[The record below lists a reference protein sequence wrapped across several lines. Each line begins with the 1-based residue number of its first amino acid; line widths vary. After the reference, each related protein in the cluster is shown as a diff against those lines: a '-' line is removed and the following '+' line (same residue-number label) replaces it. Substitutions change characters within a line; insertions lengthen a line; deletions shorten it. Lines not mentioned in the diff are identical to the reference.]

1 MFDYQVSKHPHLDN
15 ACRQFAQNHNL
26 SQLAGKVEMKPQV
39 LRNKLNPDQPHQ
51 LTLTEVLQLTD
62 ITEDSALVDGLL
74 AQLHC
79 LPSVPVN
86 ELAAEKLASY
96 VMNAT
101 AAVGQVAAGAVST
114 ERMTQSR
121 KNAFVDS
128 VNSGIRCLTLAAMA
142 VHARIHT
149 NPTMAS
155 TLDAV
160 SGLGASIGLS

>member
-1 MFDYQVSKHPHLDN
+1 MFDFQVSKHPHLDN
-15 ACRQFAQNHNL
+15 ACRQFAQTHNL
-26 SQLAGKVEMKPQV
+26 TELARKVEMKAQV
-39 LRNKLNPDQPHQ
+39 LRNKLNPEQPHQ
-51 LTLTEVLQLTD
+51 LTLAELLLIID
-62 ITEDSALVDGLL
+62 ASEDAALIDGLL

-86 ELAAEKLASY
+86 ELASEKLDSY
-96 VMNAT
+96 VMKAT
-101 AAVGQVAAGAVST
+101 AAIGQVAAGAVST

-142 VHARIHT
+142 VHCRIQS
-149 NPTMAS
+149 NPAMAS
-155 TLDAV
+155 TFDAV

>member
-1 MFDYQVSKHPHLDN
+1 MFDFQVSKHPHLDN
-15 ACRQFAQNHNL
+15 ACRQFAQKHNL
-26 SQLAGKVEMKPQV
+26 TELARKVEMKAQV
-39 LRNKLNPDQPHQ
+39 LRNKLNPEQPHQ
-51 LTLTEVLQLTD
+51 LTLTELMMLTD
-62 ITEDSALVDGLL
+62 ISEDAALIDGLL

-86 ELAAEKLASY
+86 ELAAEKLDAY
-96 VMNAT
+96 VMKAT
-101 AAVGQVAAGAVST
+101 AAIGQVAAVAVST

-142 VHARIHT
+142 VHSRIQS
-149 NPTMAS
+149 NPAMAS